1 MLSED
6 VVGKRLAMI
15 RHLFDLGDRERTG
28 QFPGS
33 AVLHFHD
40 AIEIFLQLGL
50 EHHRGE
56 TKARSEF
63 LQLFDALKAK
73 VEEISGRDALAR
85 VNDARIAVK
94 HKAIDISAE
103 EVMRC
108 YERTRDFLSK
118 NSVPVF
124 GIDIFAAA
132 LSDRIS
138 DENVRNT
145 IKAAEASLDDGQFQE
160 SIRQAAIAFDAVSRR
175 SGIISRTPAARGAD
189 AALETKI
196 NFTAI
201 GIAHDRLTRFKT
213 LTPLVQTAVS
223 GKQTI
228 IFRKGNATKEECE
241 FCIKFVV
248 DVAAAIER
256 RAQGT

>member
-28 QFPGS
+28 HFPGS

-40 AIEIFLQLGL
+40 AIEMFLQLGL
-50 EHHRGE
+50 EHHSGE

-73 VEEISGRDALAR
+73 VEELNGRDALAR
-85 VNDARIAVK
+85 VNDTRIAVK

-108 YERTRDFLSK
+108 YERTRDFLSQ
-118 NSVPVF
+118 NSVSVF

-138 DENVRNT
+138 DEKVRNT
-145 IKAAEASLDDGQFQE
+145 VKAAEASLEAGQFQE
-160 SIRQAAIAFDAVSRR
+160 LIRQAAIAFDAVSRR
-175 SGIISRTPAARGAD
+175 SGIISRTPPANGVD
-189 AALETKI
+189 AALATKI

-213 LTPLVQTAVS
+213 LTPL
-223 GKQTI
+223 I
-228 IFRKGNATKEECE
+228 
-241 FCIKFVV
+241 
-248 DVAAAIER
+248 
-256 RAQGT
+256 